1 MIQRSI
7 RLVWRGVVLAFLV
20 YLLFFVKLGERSTFG
35 HLIRVM
41 NTDEAQELGHEVG
54 VATRRIAQ
62 QIGDQVE
69 AAKARSEL
77 EAAAT
82 QAQEIARDELEEMVE
97 DTIPA
102 DQVVERPGDTPNQ

>member
-35 HLIRVM
+35 HLRRVM

-62 QIGDQVE
+62 QIGDQVK
-69 AAKARSEL
+69 AANARPEL

-82 QAQEIARDELEEMVE
+82 QVQEAARDELEERVAE
-97 DTIPA
+97 TVPA
-102 DQVVERPGDTPNQ
+102 DQALERTGDAPNP